1 MPGQQRNRRLLVAGV
16 QLHRGEPVGCR
27 LGGAL
32 RPAQVVVGNDEVSEP
47 AAGGNLGKCRA
58 NATSAD
64 EQYAHSCDPRPSL
77 TWHERY
83 QL

>member
-1 MPGQQRNRRLLVAGV
+1 MLGQQGRRRLLVAGV
-16 QLHRGEPVGCR
+16 QLHRGEPAGCG

-32 RPAQVVVGNDEVSEP
+32 GPAQVVVGDDEVSKP
-47 AAGGNLGKCRA
+47 AAGGNLGKCRSD
-58 NATSAD
+58 ATSAN

-77 TWHERY
+77 TWHERD